1 MRLALTG
8 GAMGIGAATA
18 ARLRSDG
25 HEIVI
30 FDIRKPQSDDRW
42 IQLDLMDPR
51 SISAASQAVDGGF
64 DGLCSIAGIPP
75 RVDNAVA
82 CLTINALGTY
92 AFIDAFMPKLNEGA
106 AVVSVASRAG
116 MAWQSNLDQLDDLLD
131 QTPGSL
137 ADWCAANRVD
147 ASRAYILSKQAVI
160 YWHQRAVTP
169 HIGRQRFLTISPSA
183 VSTGIMDDFLKAFG
197 PIVLTNLARVGR
209 LGTPEGVAGLITFCI
224 SPAARWMNGVDVITD
239 GGMSAMAM
247 MAEWNGEC
255 SCE

>member
-8 GAMGIGAATA
+8 GATGIGAATA

-30 FDIRKPQSDDRW
+30 FDIQKPQSDDRW
-42 IQLDLMDPR
+42 IQLDLMDPG
-51 SISAASQAVDGGF
+51 SISAALQAADGGF

-75 RVDNAVA
+75 RGDNAVA
-82 CLTINALGTY
+82 CLTVNTLATC
-92 AFIDAFMPKLNEGA
+92 AFIDAFMPKLNEGG

-116 MAWQSNLDQLDDLLD
+116 MAWQSNLDQLDDLLA

-137 ADWCAANRVD
+137 ADWCAANGVD
-147 ASRAYILSKQAVI
+147 ATRAYILSKQAVI

-169 HIGRQRFLTISPSA
+169 YIGRHRFVTVSPSA

-197 PIVLTNLARVGR
+197 PIVAANLARVGR
-209 LGTPEGVAGLITFCI
+209 SGTPEEVAELIAFCI

-239 GGMSAMAM
+239 GGMGAMAM
-247 MAEWNGEC
+247 MAERNGE
-255 SCE
+255 